1 VPRQRR
7 PSQYQ
12 PWGPK
17 LLQLQNLGGCFVVF
31 FLRGPKSQL
40 WESYGAKTAIKP
52 KKKKRRNVINDEKSL
67 ESLTFTF
74 LLLWDKLSYLFNI
87 MY

>member
-1 VPRQRR
+1 VPRVIFFI
-7 PSQYQ
+7 YFL

-40 WESYGAKTAIKP
+40 WES
-52 KKKKRRNVINDEKSL
+52 
-67 ESLTFTF
+67 
-74 LLLWDKLSYLFNI
+74 
-87 MY
+87 